1 VKTYNYTL
9 KLITII
15 SILFFLFTEL
25 VFPQYGENSFLIN
38 INANYTT
45 TAKIYLNPF
54 STDIDV
60 KNRSLEVEDIL
71 SPSIDLRYKFTDEII
86 FSISSEYMSSTADAV
101 AAAIG
106 PNGTVLIPIKEG
118 YKLIPIEFTVFY
130 LLPFSTEYF
139 KFQMGGGV
147 GYYHGSR
154 FKEFGGASVV
164 TMNREFA
171 FGIQVITSCDFLIN
185 EFLSVRGEMKFRD
198 PEFELRSKYENTRI
212 YYNGVEMTIPKKEF
226 DSKVNV
232 DGITFTFGVGLSF

>member
-1 VKTYNYTL
+1 MKRITVAIIL
-9 KLITII
+9 LFLITE
-15 SILFFLFTEL
+15 S
-25 VFPQYGENSFLIN
+25 VFPQYGENAFLIN
-38 INANYTT
+38 FNANYTT
-45 TAKIYLNPF
+45 TAKIYLNPY

-60 KNRSLEVEDIL
+60 KNRSLVAEDIF

-86 FSISSEYMSSTADAV
+86 LSICSEYMKSTVDAEV
-101 AAAIG
+101 AAIG

-147 GYYHGSR
+147 GYYYGNR
-154 FKEFGGASVV
+154 FKEFGDATVI

-198 PEFELRSKYENTRI
+198 PEFELRSKYENARVH
-212 YYNGVEMTIPKKEF
+212 YNGVELTIPKKEF